1 MTRKLLYLIAIL
13 FSIKAQSQNPGLV
26 ISEVLANP
34 AGTDSC
40 KEYVELLATQNINF
54 SLTPYTVIVNNNGTA
69 NANGWI
75 AGGALSYAFA
85 INSGSIAAGSV
96 AYVGGSCMTPTTGA
110 FLRLLNVKYVNGDW
124 NIGTA
129 NASGVFGN
137 GGSNADG
144 VAVFNLPVSSITSS
158 TMPTDALF
166 FGTGI
171 GTSSVN
177 SGIDGY
183 QLPVND
189 FYSGGKL
196 NSSSFL
202 APDPGSDLIITCN
215 GLFDLATNTW
225 SINRS
230 ISTGT
235 VTSDGVSTVSLSV
248 TGTVSPASISF
259 VSNDTTAIES
269 SNSANVFIRI
279 SAASTASSSIS
290 VYATAFSNAS
300 ATDYTL
306 GSTTFTFPANAP
318 VNSTAAITI
327 NINNDAITESAE
339 YIILRFFN
347 PQNATIG
354 SIQQCAFYIAD
365 NDKSIPAPSNALS
378 LNLLSSFSNS
388 LSGANSA
395 EIVAHDPSTQ
405 RLYIA
410 NSIGGKLD
418 IVNFANPSSPSLLL
432 SVPITTYG
440 NINSVAVRNGIVAC
454 AMEGTNPQDSG
465 RVVFFNANGAFVNQ
479 VKVGMMPDMI
489 TFNQAGTRVLTAN
502 EGEPNATYSIDP
514 DGSISIINI
523 SGGIANL
530 TQTNVAHITFTAYNG
545 QESTLRAQGIR
556 IFGLNANAS
565 KDFEPEYI
573 TVSKD
578 DSKAWVTLQENN
590 AIVEINLTTNTITN
604 IRAMGTKNHASLDNG
619 MDVSNVTK
627 GINISNF
634 PVKGFYLPD
643 AIASYTVG
651 GVNYYITAN
660 EGDTRD
666 YPSGAYT
673 EEVRIGSANLDPGK
687 FPFANQ
693 MRNNSV
699 MGRLIVSNKNGD
711 TDNDGDLDTL
721 YSIGARSFSIW
732 NANTG
737 NLVYDSKDD
746 LELITATNSF
756 SNIFNCSNTNNTR
769 KDRSDDKGPEPEGVA
784 LGQIGPSTYAFIA
797 VERIGGVMVY
807 DVTNPATPTFVT
819 YVNNRNLVTLGGDRG
834 AEGIIFIPQSESPN
848 GQHIVIAAN
857 EISSSLSIWGIPG
870 CSSPLSSSLSVVG
883 STNAACSNA
892 PPILSVPSNTAAS
905 FLWSV
910 NGNTISSATS
920 NTYAALT
927 SGNYSVAI
935 SSGSNCSTRSIVQ
948 TLTVNPTPTLSL
960 SGSNTLCSG
969 ASVSQTIS
977 GAATYSWNTG
987 ATASVVVFSP
997 STTAVY
1003 TVTGTSSNSCTS
1015 QLINTITVNA
1025 TPTIMLSNPNVTIC
1039 AGQSAST
1046 NASGAST
1053 YSWSNGTSNS
1063 SLIVS
1068 PATNT
1073 NFVVVGI
1080 ASNSCIG
1087 SNTLAVNVNT
1097 VPLLSISGGTALCI
1111 GSSVTQTVSGA
1122 NTYSWSTG
1130 VTNSV
1135 VNLSP
1140 TVTTV
1145 YTVTGVTSNTCNS
1158 IFTSTVVVNPLP
1170 NIQFNPSTL
1179 SICTGQTG
1187 TVSALGASNYTWSN
1201 GVIGSTLSLAP
1212 SSSTVLSIVGT
1223 SSANCSS
1230 TNTLAVNINTI
1241 PVVSISGN
1249 SAVCIGSS
1257 VSQTVSGANTY
1268 FWNIGTNNTVIN
1280 VSPTITTVYTATGTT
1295 NNNCSSVISKTIV
1308 VNPLPTLNIVS
1319 TKTNICTGESNTINA
1334 SGAASYNWSNGSTT
1348 NSIVVSPLNNTIYS
1362 VIGVSANNCTV
1373 SASISQSVNACTGTN
1388 DNSISASEFILYPN
1402 PAKSVFAIGHNNSFT
1417 VELQMYNVLG
1427 EMVINLTNYSGQ
1439 VIFTEGLNK
1448 GIYFISITQG
1458 NKQSIKKLIIE

>member
-75 AGGALSYAFA
+75 ASGALSYAFA

-96 AYVGGSCMTPTTGA
+96 AYVGGSCMTPTTGT

-124 NIGTA
+124 NIGSP
-129 NASGVFGN
+129 NAGGVFGN
-137 GGSNADG
+137 GGGNADG

-158 TMPTDALF
+158 TVPTDALF

-171 GTSSVN
+171 GSASVN
-177 SGIDGY
+177 AGIDGY

-189 FYSGGKL
+189 YYSGGKL

-202 APDPGSDLIITCN
+202 APDPGSDLIITN
-215 GLFDLATNTW
+215 SGMFNLATNTW
-225 SINRS
+225 SINRT
-230 ISTGT
+230 ISTGSIT
-235 VTSDGVSTVSLSV
+235 TDGISTVSLS
-248 TGTVSPASISF
+248 TSGTVSPATIAF
-259 VSNDTTAIES
+259 VSNDTTAMES
-269 SNSANVFIRI
+269 SSSANIFIRV

-318 VNSTAAITI
+318 VNSTAAISI
-327 NINNDAITESAE
+327 NINNDAIAESAE

-347 PQNATIG
+347 PQNASIG

-365 NDKSIPAPSNALS
+365 NDKVIPAPSNALT
-378 LNLLSSFSNS
+378 LNLLSSFSNTI
-388 LSGANSA
+388 SGSNSA

-418 IVNFANPSSPSLLL
+418 IINFSNPSSPSMLL

-465 RVVFFNANGAFVNQ
+465 RVVFFNSNGVFVNQ

-502 EGEPNATYSIDP
+502 EGEPNATYSVDP

-604 IRAMGTKNHASLDNG
+604 IRAMGTKNHATLDNG
-619 MDVSNVTK
+619 MDISNVTK

-673 EEVRIGSANLDPGK
+673 EELRIGSANLDPGK

-746 LELITATNSF
+746 MELITANNSY
-756 SNIFNCSNTNNTR
+756 SVIFNASNANNTR

-784 LGQIGPSTYAFIA
+784 LGQIGSNTYAFIA
-797 VERIGGVMVY
+797 VERIGGVIVY

-819 YVNNRNLVTLGGDRG
+819 YVNNRNLATLGGDRG

-870 CSSPLSSSLSVVG
+870 CTSPLSSSLSVSG
-883 STNAACSNA
+883 STNAACSNI
-892 PPILSVPSNTAAS
+892 PPVLSVPSNSAAS

-927 SGNYSVAI
+927 SGNYSVSI
-935 SSGSNCSTRSIVQ
+935 STGTNCSTRSIVQ
-948 TLTVNPTPTLSL
+948 TLTVNPTPTLLL

-977 GAATYSWNTG
+977 GAASYSWNTG
-987 ATASVVVFSP
+987 ATSSVVALSP
-997 STTAVY
+997 SATAVY
-1003 TVTGTSSNSCTS
+1003 TITGTTSNSCTS
-1015 QLINTITVNA
+1015 QLINTITVNT
-1025 TPTIMLSNPNVTIC
+1025 TPTIVLSNTNLTIC
-1039 AGQSAST
+1039 AGQSASVS
-1046 NASGAST
+1046 ASGAST
-1053 YSWSNGTSNS
+1053 YSWSNSTSNAT
-1063 SLIVS
+1063 LLVS
-1068 PATNT
+1068 PTSNT
-1073 NFVVVGI
+1073 NFVVFGV

-1087 SNTLAVNVNT
+1087 TNTLSVNVNT
-1097 VPLLSISGGTALCI
+1097 VPLLSISGGTAICS

-1122 NTYSWSTG
+1122 NSYSWSTG

-1145 YTVTGVTSNTCNS
+1145 YTVTGVTTNTCNS

-1170 NIQFNPSTL
+1170 NIQFSPSTL
-1179 SICTGQTG
+1179 AICTGQTG
-1187 TVSALGASNYTWSN
+1187 TVTALGASNYTWSN
-1201 GVIGSTLSLAP
+1201 GTIGSTLSLSP
-1212 SSSTVLSIVGT
+1212 SASTVLSVLGT

-1230 TNTLAVNINTI
+1230 TNTLAVNLNTL

-1249 SAVCIGSS
+1249 SAVCVGSAI
-1257 VSQTVSGANTY
+1257 SQTVSGANNY
-1268 FWNIGTNNTVIN
+1268 FWNIGTNNTVITI
-1280 VSPTITTVYTATGTT
+1280 SPTVTTVYTATGTT
-1295 NNNCSSVISKTIV
+1295 NNNCSSIVSKTIV
-1308 VNPLPTLNIVS
+1308 VNPLPNLNIVS
-1319 TKTNICTGESNTINA
+1319 TKTNICAGESNTLNA
-1334 SGAASYNWSNGSTT
+1334 SGANSYNWNNGSTS
-1348 NSIVVSPLNNTIYS
+1348 NSIVISPLNNTIYS
-1362 VIGVSANNCTV
+1362 VLGASANNCTV
-1373 SASISQSVNACTGTN
+1373 SSSISQSVSACTG
-1388 DNSISASEFILYPN
+1388 ISGTAMSETEYMLYPN
-1402 PAKSVFAIGHNNSFT
+1402 PAKNHFTISYQDSFII
-1417 VELQMYNVLG
+1417 ELSMYNVLG
-1427 EMVINLTNYSGQ
+1427 EVVLNQNNYSGEP
-1439 VIFTEGLNK
+1439 ISIEGLNK
-1448 GIYFISITQG
+1448 GVYFITITEG
-1458 NKQSIKKLIIE
+1458 KNHSVKKLIIE